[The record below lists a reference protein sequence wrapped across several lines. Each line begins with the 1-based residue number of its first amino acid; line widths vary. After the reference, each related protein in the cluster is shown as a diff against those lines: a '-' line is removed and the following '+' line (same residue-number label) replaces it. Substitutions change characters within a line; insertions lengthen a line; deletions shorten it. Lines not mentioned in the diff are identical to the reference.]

1 MIDYLQL
8 AIDHKKVS
16 FVWNNQLIEGT
27 VYDYDDPDDEEI
39 GPATI
44 ALDNDDN
51 SRSYMA
57 YEIPEISNLK
67 VLD

>member
-8 AIDHKKVS
+8 AIDHKRVS
-16 FVWNNQLIEGT
+16 FMWNNQLIEGV

-39 GPATI
+39 GPAII
-44 ALDNDDN
+44 ALDNNNN
-51 SRSYMA
+51 SRSYKA
-57 YEIPEISNLK
+57 YEIPEISDLK